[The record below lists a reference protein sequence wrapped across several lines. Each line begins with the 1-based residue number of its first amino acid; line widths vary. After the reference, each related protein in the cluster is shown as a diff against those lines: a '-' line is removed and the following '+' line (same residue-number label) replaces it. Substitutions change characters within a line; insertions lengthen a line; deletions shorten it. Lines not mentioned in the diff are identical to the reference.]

1 MQKLGYEAA
10 LCYTLSLMNLSAA
23 RRTAYAQSLAQ
34 RGIDVE
40 AQDPRDTRAP
50 RPPRTVSAA
59 KWIRQNLYAKSWD
72 SKVSSWKPLHI
83 KSDAVSHG
91 GSSLRTIHVLEQ
103 LKTFVE
109 LWRSTKVRPQWRS
122 SIKGIGLAASQALKP
137 GTIVAEAIK
146 DAKTQSGAKC
156 ETMGVGGAWFGSA
169 SLVNSACAQCANA
182 LFRKRNGR
190 LLVVIRE
197 PEDVDAE
204 PGVKKGVEIT
214 VPYEQDSATGEMTCA
229 VCGEQLNAERLD
241 IG

>member
-1 MQKLGYEAA
+1 MRDDG
-10 LCYTLSLMNLSAA
+10 
-23 RRTAYAQSLAQ
+23 RR
-34 RGIDVE
+34 
-40 AQDPRDTRAP
+40 
-50 RPPRTVSAA
+50 
-59 KWIRQNLYAKSWD
+59 
-72 SKVSSWKPLHI
+72 
-83 KSDAVSHG
+83 
-91 GSSLRTIHVLEQ
+91 
-103 LKTFVE
+103 
-109 LWRSTKVRPQWRS
+109 WRLV
-122 SIKGIGLAASQALKP
+122 
-137 GTIVAEAIK
+137 
-146 DAKTQSGAKC
+146 C
-156 ETMGVGGAWFGSA
+156 SA